1 MSKKSEPKAY
11 KKDEF
16 VALVGEKS
24 GLSKADSAK
33 ALDAVLAS
41 LETVLSNG
49 DSVSFVGYGSFSVGH
64 RAARDGRNPQ
74 TGAKIKIKASKT
86 VKFSASKKLK
96 DAVK

>member
-24 GLSKADSAK
+24 GLSKAGSAK

-49 DSVSFVGYGSFSVGH
+49 NSVSFVGYGSFSVGH
-64 RAARDGRNPQ
+64 RAARDSRNPQ
-74 TGAKIKIKASKT
+74 TGAKIKIKASKA
-86 VKFSASKKLK
+86 VKFSAGKKLK

>member
-16 VALVGEKS
+16 VSLVADSS
-24 GLSKADSAK
+24 GLNKTDSAK

-41 LETVLSNG
+41 LEKVLANG
-49 DSVSFVGYGSFSVGH
+49 DSVNFVGYGSFSIGH

-74 TGAKIKIKASKT
+74 TGEKIKIKASKT
-86 VKFSASKKLK
+86 VKFSAGKKLK
-96 DAVK
+96 DAVQ